1 MCKFA
6 TFSFPT
12 GGKIQNIYD
21 KPVNL
26 KLGSNLVQIV
36 VSNATIKNETV
47 KLEQYGEIQ
56 KTSPT
61 LELLRVYK
69 GCYKISVPDPVME
82 RPRIIK
88 VRLNKPGEVDKF
100 SKQSTV
106 ATSFFITSEKNAN
119 GILKQDWIGKKF
131 TTQFK
136 TYSK

>member
-47 KLEQYGEIQ
+47 KLEQYGEIL
-56 KTSPT
+56 KNSPT
-61 LELLRVYK
+61 LALSQVYK
-69 GCYKISVPDPVME
+69 GCFKISTPYPVME

-88 VRLNKPGEVDKF
+88 VQLNKSSKF
-100 SKQSTV
+100 DNSTKLYLV

-131 TTQFK
+131 KPQGI
-136 TYSK
+136 